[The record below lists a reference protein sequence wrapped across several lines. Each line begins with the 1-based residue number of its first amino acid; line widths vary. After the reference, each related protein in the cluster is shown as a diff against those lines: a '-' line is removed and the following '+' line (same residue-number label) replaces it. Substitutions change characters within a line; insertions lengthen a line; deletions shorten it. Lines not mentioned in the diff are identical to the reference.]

1 MLIMRC
7 ACLFILAVAA
17 SSQQPP
23 QQQPPPQ
30 PPAAE
35 EPAAVFRTGV
45 SYVRV
50 DAQVIEGNRVVNG
63 LNGADFQVFDEG
75 VPQKI
80 EYFGRDSEPLWI
92 ALLLDVSG
100 SMKDDLQEMA
110 NVARISLQVLSPAD
124 HVAVLFFSRE
134 MRVAHEFSDPESAAP
149 LIGTAL
155 REKGLGAGTAIN
167 SAVQAASAYVGQR
180 VANQPG
186 RRSIVILTDNEG
198 LNYQLTNEATLQ
210 SLFAADTVLNA
221 IVTSNAKAP
230 KEVKGYTNP
239 DFTPSDVFLLAKQSG
254 GEVLKAKRAGDT
266 FRQMLERIRV
276 RYSLHYRAPEGVS
289 GQLRRI
295 RVELSP
301 QARRR
306 HPRAEV
312 RARSGYTAP

>member
-7 ACLFILAVAA
+7 ACLLILALAA
-17 SSQQPP
+17 SAQQPP
-23 QQQPPPQ
+23 QQAQPPVEDPG
-30 PPAAE
+30 
-35 EPAAVFRTGV
+35 AVFRTGV
-45 SYVRV
+45 NYVRV
-50 DAQVIEGNRVVNG
+50 DAQVVEGNRVITG
-63 LNGADFQVFDEG
+63 LEAADFRVFDEG
-75 VPQKI
+75 EPQKI

-100 SMKDDLQEMA
+100 SMKDDLREMA
-110 NVARISLQVLSPAD
+110 DVARISLQVLAPTD

-134 MRVAHEFSDPESAAP
+134 MRVAHEFSEPESAASI
-149 LIGTAL
+149 IGTSL

-167 SAVQAASAYVGQR
+167 SAILAAADYVGQR

-198 LNYQLTNEATLQ
+198 LNYQITNEVALKA
-210 SLFAADTVLNA
+210 LFGADAVLNA
-221 IVTSNAKAP
+221 IVTSKAKAP

-239 DFTPSDVFLLAKQSG
+239 DFTPSDVFLLARESG

-301 QARRR
+301 EAKRR
-306 HPRAEV
+306 HSRAEV
-312 RARSGYTAP
+312 RARSGYTVP